1 MESLDP
7 AACFVDDLLDFS
19 SDIGED
25 DDDDHKRRTRSS
37 SSLLVGGHSRSLPDP
52 PVEEELEWLNKDVF
66 PGVETFL
73 DYLPTS
79 VENVPKQQSPISVLE
94 NSSHSSSSNN
104 SNSSSTTTIMSCC
117 ENFRVPS
124 RARSKRCR
132 RRHKDFSDI
141 PGQPWWC
148 GVAREVPAL
157 PSGENPPMAGR
168 PPRPKTLCNACGVR
182 YKSGRLVAEYRPA
195 SSPTFSSKVHSNSH
209 RKIMEMRK
217 LKQRDVVVRPCG

>member
-79 VENVPKQQSPISVLE
+79 VENIPKQQSPISVLE

-104 SNSSSTTTIMSCC
+104 SNSSTTTIMSCC

-124 RARSKRCR
+124 RARSKRRR

-141 PGQPWWC
+141 PGQPWWWWIQYRFLSVEC
-148 GVAREVPAL
+148 RCLEHIGPQHYEFCCFAGCCKPAIHT
-157 PSGENPPMAGR
+157 
-168 PPRPKTLCNACGVR
+168 TLF
-182 YKSGRLVAEYRPA
+182 L
-195 SSPTFSSKVHSNSH
+195 
-209 RKIMEMRK
+209 
-217 LKQRDVVVRPCG
+217 